1 MTRQDDELVRRYHE
15 ASEQEG
21 ARPGAHVREAVRAHA
36 QMIAKAA
43 APAPTR
49 LTSRPIWLT
58 AGDSARSATSD
69 MVTRPKRGS

>member
-43 APAPTR
+43 ARRQRRCINNVKAPLAT
-49 LTSRPIWLT
+49 TTTP
-58 AGDSARSATSD
+58 DSA
-69 MVTRPKRGS
+69 